1 MARAMNRLTVKS
13 AASLSEPGL
22 HADGGG
28 LYLRIKKTGSKSWTF
43 VFQWNEKRREKGLGP
58 FDVISLADAREK
70 RDEARRTL
78 LNGLNPLDVQKQ
90 LESAP
95 TFGEVASDLIRDLE
109 LGWKNPKHRQ
119 QWRNTL
125 ETYCVLI
132 WGRPV
137 DKVGTNDIVDVLKPI
152 WREKPETAARVRG
165 RIERVLDAAK
175 VRGFRAGDNPAR
187 WRGHLSLILPA
198 NTRGAALQHHAAMP
212 YGQVPDFTAGLGKR
226 MSTAARALEFLIHT
240 AARTGEVIG
249 ATWAE
254 VDLEAKTWTVPADRM
269 KMKRQHIVPLT
280 EPAFVVLRAMAIAGT
295 KPEAFIFPG
304 RTGEPQ
310 SNMSMAMLM
319 RRLEANDYTV
329 HGFRSS
335 FRDWAGDKTNFP
347 REVAEAA
354 LAHSV
359 GDAVERAYRRGS
371 ALEKRRELMEAWSAF
386 VAHGATKKA
395 A

>member
-1 MARAMNRLTVKS
+1 MARAINRLTVKS
-13 AASLSEPGL
+13 ATSLSKPGL
-22 HADGGG
+22 HADGAG
-28 LYLRIKKTGSKSWTF
+28 LYLRVKDSGSKSWTF
-43 VFQWNEKRREKGLGP
+43 VFQWNGKRREKGLGP

-70 RDEARRTL
+70 RDEARRAV
-78 LNGLNPLDVQKQ
+78 LNGVNPLDIQAQAKDVP
-90 LESAP
+90 A
-95 TFGEVASDLIRDLE
+95 FGEVATDLIRDLE

-119 QWRNTL
+119 QWKNTL
-125 ETYCVLI
+125 ETYCVPI
-132 WGRPV
+132 WARPV

-165 RIERVLDAAK
+165 RVERVLDAAK

-198 NTRGAALQHHAAMP
+198 NTRGVALQHHAAMP
-212 YGQVPDFTAGLGKR
+212 YAQVPDFAAGLGKR

-254 VDLEAKTWTVPADRM
+254 VDMEAKTWTVPAERM
-269 KMKRQHIVPLT
+269 KMKREHIVPLT
-280 EPAFVVLRAMAIAGT
+280 EPALRVLRSMAIAGT
-295 KPEAFIFPG
+295 KPDTFVFPG
-304 RTGEPQ
+304 RTGEPL

-319 RRLEANDYTV
+319 RRMEVSDFTV

-354 LAHSV
+354 LAHIV
-359 GDAVERAYRRGS
+359 GNAVEQAYRRGS

-386 VAHGATKKA
+386 LAD
-395 A
+395 